1 MFCFFGLVTEAPT
14 FEAKSSEEVDI
25 PVGTLVSSAS
35 SQPHPGITDLS
46 YSAVQSF
53 LEVASA
59 RLDPVTLALAMS

>member
-14 FEAKSSEEVDI
+14 FEAKSSEEIDI
-25 PVGTLVSSAS
+25 HAGVKCNQSTL
-35 SQPHPGITDLS
+35 PWHYG
-46 YSAVQSF
+46 F

>member
-1 MFCFFGLVTEAPT
+1 MFCFFGPVPEAPA
-14 FEAKSSEEVDI
+14 FEEKSSEKIDI
-25 PVGTLVSSAS
+25 PVGTLVSSATN
-35 SQPHPGITDLS
+35 QLYPGIMELS